1 MINIQHIDDN
11 ECYKWS
17 IVRILNPANHEPARS
32 KKLDFK
38 DIRIRGK
45 IRDVHKIE
53 EKNSIRIS
61 VFGYEN
67 IEKQPI
73 YVSKQCCE
81 EKHVD
86 VLSIG
91 EEGKGHYV
99 LIKYFNTSMYDH
111 TSHHGKKHFCHY
123 FLQALFSAE
132 EILKCHIKDCFKI
145 NGKQRLT
152 MPKEGKYVKFKHYE
166 RKIKSPLIIYAEF
179 GNILVPRNN
188 GKQIPEEI
196 YANKYQK
203 HITCSY
209 GYKLVCVDDKFD
221 KPFKTY
227 LDEETIYN
235 SITILLIV

>member
-1 MINIQHIDDN
+1 
-11 ECYKWS
+11 
-17 IVRILNPANHEPARS
+17 
-32 KKLDFK
+32 
-38 DIRIRGK
+38 
-45 IRDVHKIE
+45 
-53 EKNSIRIS
+53 
-61 VFGYEN
+61 
-67 IEKQPI
+67 
-73 YVSKQCCE
+73 
-81 EKHVD
+81 
-86 VLSIG
+86 
-91 EEGKGHYV
+91 
-99 LIKYFNTSMYDH
+99 
-111 TSHHGKKHFCHY
+111 
-123 FLQALFSAE
+123 
-132 EILKCHIKDCFKI
+132 
-145 NGKQRLT
+145 
-152 MPKEGKYVKFKHYE
+152 MPKEGKYVKFKHYK